1 MLTVLVLNRYK
12 NEIEIIEIVMV
23 NEKKV
28 IENLLETQLIF
39 WLVMNILYINIV
51 IFNENIGL
59 FIADNEW
66 SKYINF
72 NDKVST
78 FVTL

>member
-1 MLTVLVLNRYK
+1 
-12 NEIEIIEIVMV
+12 MV

>member
-1 MLTVLVLNRYK
+1 MGKKYELKDRK
-12 NEIEIIEIVMV
+12 RKQENEIEMV
-23 NEKKV
+23 NGKKV
-28 IENLLETQLIF
+28 TENLLETQLIF